1 MYHFIQAWATTASLL
16 TVISGSTYTILSDKP
31 PASTAVYQDS
41 QSLLLNSDSTKLLAQ
56 ENEPNS
62 EPASEP
68 TTEETPTPTPEAT
81 PEPAETPTP
90 EATPEATETPTPA
103 PEATPEPME
112 TPSPERPSAPT
123 EQPVEEEMPTEP
135 SQEPTE
141 PTELILDT
149 QGKLEEGDQVL
160 ESDNSLYDEYTF
172 DGEEGQSVTVTL
184 ESSDFDTY
192 LAVFTPDNKLLEEHD
207 DVSQTNS
214 NSAITV
220 VLPTT
225 GTYRVIVNSY
235 DSKGRGSYNLK
246 IR

>member
-16 TVISGSTYTILSDKP
+16 TVVSGSTYTILSDSLP
-31 PASTAVYQDS
+31 PATAVYQDS
-41 QSLLLNSDSTKLLAQ
+41 QSLLLNSDATQLLAQ
-56 ENEPNS
+56 ESEPNKK
-62 EPASEP
+62 PASEP
-68 TTEETPTPTPEAT
+68 TTEDTPTPATT

-90 EATPEATETPTPA
+90 AT
-103 PEATPEPME
+103 TPEPME

-123 EQPVEEEMPTEP
+123 EQPVEEEMPTKP
-135 SQEPTE
+135 SEEPTE

-149 QGKLEEGDQVL
+149 QGALEEGDQVL

-192 LAVFTPDNKLLEEHD
+192 LAVFTPDNTLLDEHD

-220 VLPTT
+220 TLPTT